1 MASFL
6 REMGH
11 ADVALQLLNAII
23 SSYVT
28 TLSTFPLASL
38 VPLCLTSSF
47 SCRLLF
53 SPFPPAHSIFP
64 CVLVSL
70 SRCLLFTLS
79 RCLLFTLSRCL
90 LFTLSPCFLQACNG
104 YCSFCLEF
112 TMGRIALHNNE
123 ELSKNKREALVN
135 LFLEKAL
142 TLESLASYQEAQE
155 CKSDVFSVCW
165 LLV

>member
-64 CVLVSL
+64 CVLVS
-70 SRCLLFTLS
+70 
-79 RCLLFTLSRCL
+79 LSRCL